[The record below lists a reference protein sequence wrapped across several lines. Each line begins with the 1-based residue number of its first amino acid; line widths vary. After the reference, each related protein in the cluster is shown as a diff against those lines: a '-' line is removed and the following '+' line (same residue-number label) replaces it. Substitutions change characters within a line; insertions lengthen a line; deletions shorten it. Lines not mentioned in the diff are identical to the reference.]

1 MSRPKVLLADD
12 HAIFL
17 EGLCRILEDNFDVI
31 GTAADGRSLLKALGK
46 LSPDVIVADISMP
59 ALNGIEAARQIKK
72 ADPRAKIIFLTMH
85 HDALYAAAA
94 FRAGASGYVVK
105 DTAASE
111 LQTAIRHVLSGRTYM
126 TPYVADGV
134 LQSFTNESQEPEI
147 GVKLT
152 AREREVLQLV
162 AEGHAVKSIAAI
174 LGISPRTVEFH
185 KYRIMEK
192 LGVHSIAEL
201 AVWAGTASSLLN
213 QGPATH
219 TYTQ

>member
-201 AVWAGTASSLLN
+201 AVWASRHGIVS
-213 QGPATH
+213 PE
-219 TYTQ
+219 

>member
-1 MSRPKVLLADD
+1 MLLADD

-17 EGLCRILEDNFDVI
+17 EGLRRILEDNFDVI
-31 GTAADGRSLLKALGK
+31 GTASDGRNLLKAVGK

-59 ALNGIEAARQIKK
+59 VLNGIEAARQIKK
-72 ADPRAKIIFLTMH
+72 ADPRAKIIFLSMH

-111 LQTAIRHVLSGRTYM
+111 LQSAIRHVLSGRTYM

-152 AREREVLQLV
+152 AREREVLQLI

-192 LGVHSIAEL
+192 LGVHSTAEL
-201 AVWAGTASSLLN
+201 AVWASRHGIVS
-213 QGPATH
+213 PE
-219 TYTQ
+219 